1 MQFLIA
7 FGLMIISAVITQ
19 LTTKAPSTPPPPTPS
34 ALTDF
39 QIPQIDEGTPQ
50 AVIFGDVWVTD
61 WMVLWYG
68 DLEALPITKNTGGG
82 GKK

>member
-7 FGLMIISAVITQ
+7 FGLMIISAAITA
-19 LTTKAPSTPPPPTPS
+19 LTTKSPSPPPPPTPS

-68 DLEALPITKNTGGG
+68 DLEARPITETTGGG